1 MLTYI
6 ETFRAT
12 VAQADCD
19 LLGHMNVQHYYRAVS
34 DGMFAA
40 MVRLGLTPEEIRR
53 RKLSFAVVRAE
64 TEFHH
69 ELRAGDLIALETT
82 ILKVG
87 EKSVTFHH
95 RLRNVATDEIA
106 MSTEYKCV
114 LLDLE
119 QRHAVVIPEDIRDAA
134 IRWFSSGI

>member
-1 MLTYI
+1 
-6 ETFRAT
+6 
-12 VAQADCD
+12 
-19 LLGHMNVQHYYRAVS
+19 MNVQHYFRAVG

-40 MVRLGLTPEEIRR
+40 MVCLGLTPEEIRR

-69 ELRAGDLIALETT
+69 ELHAGDVIALETT
-82 ILKVG
+82 LVKIG
-87 EKSVTFHH
+87 EKSATFHH

-106 MSTEYKCV
+106 MSTEFICV

-119 QRHAVVIPEDIRDAA
+119 TRQAAVIPEDIRNVAA
-134 IRWFSSGI
+134 RFFSMGI